1 MRREI
6 PDNRPAAAP
15 GPRLLKR
22 IVSHAKLA
30 CVPPVGY
37 RTIRMLSHTIGIT
50 VEGAQSVDS
59 LLAQGRRMII
69 AFWHAQQLMMPLA
82 YRGSEAYVLIS
93 RHGDGE
99 LIQRI
104 IARFGL
110 KAVRGSSTR
119 GGSEALRELIRLGKS
134 GVDLVI
140 TPDGPKGPR
149 QVAKLGVVQLAK
161 ATGLPIV
168 PLAFG
173 CSKKN
178 SSRAGTA
185 SWSPIRSHAASFC
198 GARPSSCRRTP
209 HRPSWSRS
217 GLSSRRRSIG

>member
-1 MRREI
+1 MK
-6 PDNRPAAAP
+6 A
-15 GPRLLKR
+15 LLSK
-22 IVSHAKLA
+22 VKLS
-30 CVPPVGY
+30 CLPPVGY
-37 RTIRMLSHTIGIT
+37 GTIRLLGRSIGIR
-50 VEGAQSVDS
+50 VEGAHHVDT
-59 LLAQGRRMII
+59 LLAQGKQMII

-82 YRGSEAYVLIS
+82 YRGSEAFVLIS

-110 KAVRGSSTR
+110 RAVRGSSTR
-119 GGSEALRELIRLGKS
+119 GGTEALRELIRLGRS

-149 QVAKLGVVQLAK
+149 HVAKMGVVQLAK

-178 SSRAGTA
+178 NSRAGTGL
-185 SWSPIRSHAASFC
+185 SCRIRSRAASSY
-198 GARPSSCRRTP
+198 GERPSSCRRRRP
-209 HRPSWSRS
+209 HPNWSGNGSSW
-217 GLSSRRRSIG
+217 RRR

>member
-1 MRREI
+1 MLK
-6 PDNRPAAAP
+6 P
-15 GPRLLKR
+15 LLSK
-22 IVSHAKLA
+22 AKLL
-30 CVPPVGY
+30 CVPPLGY
-37 RTIRMLSHTIGIT
+37 GTIRLLGRSIGIR
-50 VEGAQSVDS
+50 VEGARHVDT
-59 LLAQGRRMII
+59 LLDQGKRMII
-69 AFWHAQQLMMPLA
+69 VFWHAQQLMMPLA

-110 KAVRGSSTR
+110 RAVRGSSTR
-119 GGSEALRELIRLGKS
+119 GGTEALRELIRLGRS

-149 QVAKLGVVQLAK
+149 HVAKMGVVQLAK

-173 CSKKN
+173 CSKKK
-178 SSRAGTA
+178 SSRVG
-185 SWSPIRSHAASFC
+185 IGSFC
-198 GARPSSCRRTP
+198 PIPSRGAFSYGARRSPCRRSRIHP
-209 HRPSWSRS
+209 NWSRS
-217 GLSSRRRSIG
+217 GPNWRRRSTA